1 MIYMFCADGLEEV
14 EALATLDV
22 VRRGGLDIKTVGL
35 SGKTAKGPHDIEFKV
50 DLTAEEFFAKDR
62 DADAVILPGGLG
74 GTNALA
80 GSKKVCDYLI
90 KTYENGGYL
99 CAICAAPSVLG
110 KIGVLKGKKAT
121 VYPGFEDKLTG
132 ATVTGEK
139 VVSDG
144 RIITAK
150 GMGCAV
156 EFGLEIIAAFK
167 GKAAADKVG
176 QSIMFYV

>member
-1 MIYMFCADGLEEV
+1 MFCADGLEEV

-22 VRRGGLDIKTVGL
+22 MRRGGLDVKTVGL
-35 SGKTAKGPHDIEFKV
+35 SGITAKGPHDIEFKV
-50 DLTAEEFFAKDR
+50 DMTADEFFADGKD
-62 DADAVILPGGLG
+62 AEAVVLPGGLG

-80 GSKKVCDYLI
+80 NSKKVCDYLL
-90 KTYENGGYL
+90 KTYENGGFL

-110 KIGVLKGKKAT
+110 KTGVLKGKKAT

-139 VVSDG
+139 VVRDG
-144 RIITAK
+144 KIITAK

-156 EFGLEIIAAFK
+156 EFGLEIISALK
-167 GKAAADKVG
+167 GKSTADKVG
-176 QSIMFYV
+176 KSIMFYL